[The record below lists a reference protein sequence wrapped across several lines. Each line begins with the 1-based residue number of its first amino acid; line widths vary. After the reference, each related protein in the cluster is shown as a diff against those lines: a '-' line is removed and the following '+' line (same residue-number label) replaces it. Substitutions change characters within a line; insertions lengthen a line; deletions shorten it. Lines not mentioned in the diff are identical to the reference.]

1 MPDSALTKPGR
12 QSVASPVA
20 ADRAQR
26 GTDCDLLV
34 VGSGA
39 GGLAAAVT
47 AAHLG
52 LRVIVAEKAPRV
64 GGTSA
69 WSGGWMWV
77 PGNPLAR
84 QAGIHEH
91 LDVPL
96 GYLRTELGERFDEV
110 RVRGY
115 LTHAPGMVE
124 FFRRHTALGFID
136 GNAIPDF
143 HGGTPGAA
151 TGGRSVCAA
160 PFDGR
165 RLGAHLTLVNPPLHE
180 TTLWGMGIAAGGEMR
195 HFLNASRSLGSLAYV
210 LRLLA
215 RYGWDLA
222 FHGRGTRLVN
232 GNALIAA
239 LLRSALDAGV
249 RVCTSWEVQALR
261 QDSGCDSGEATP
273 GPGRVSGARVRT
285 PDGEIAVSAR
295 CGVLLAAGG
304 FPHDTRRKQALLPHA
319 PTGREHWSAGWPGNT
334 GDGLR
339 LGESVGG
346 VVADDL
352 AQAAALAPVSLV
364 PRPDGTTAHF
374 PHLVERAKPGLIAV
388 TRRGVRFGN
397 EADPYHDLMTALLA
411 VTPAGKQP
419 EAWLV
424 CDARFLRLYGLG
436 AVKPWPIP
444 AGRWLDSG
452 YLKQGGTWES
462 LARACGIDGETLNA
476 TVARYNAMA
485 REGRDLDFRK
495 GETAYNR
502 VQGDAG
508 SGHPNPCMAPLERP
522 PFYAVR
528 IVMGSLGTFAGLRCD
543 ANARVLDAW
552 GQAIPGLWA
561 AGNDH
566 SSLMAGHYPSGGIT
580 LGPAMTYGYLAAH
593 DAAGVEPRPFESGE
607 RLAAFGPDIPQTRPP
622 SPAHR

>member
-1 MPDSALTKPGR
+1 MPDSATTKPERR
-12 QSVASPVA
+12 QGESPVA
-20 ADRAQR
+20 AGPARRFA
-26 GTDCDLLV
+26 DCDLLV

-47 AAHLG
+47 AALLG
-52 LRVIVAEKAPRV
+52 LSVIVAEKATRV

-84 QAGIHEH
+84 EAGIHEP
-91 LDVPL
+91 LDAPL
-96 GYLRTELGERFDEV
+96 GYLRAELGERFDEM
-110 RVRGY
+110 RVRRY
-115 LTHAPGMVE
+115 LKHAPGMVE

-143 HGGTPGAA
+143 HGATPGAV

-165 RLGAHLTLVNPPLHE
+165 RLGAHLALVNPPLAE
-180 TTLWGMGIAAGGEMR
+180 TTLWGMGIAAGREMS
-195 HFLNASRSLGSLAYV
+195 HFLNASRSRGSLAYV
-210 LRLLA
+210 VRLLA
-215 RYGWDLA
+215 RYAWDLA

-261 QDSGCDSGEATP
+261 QDSRGNSGNSGEATP
-273 GPGRVSGARVRT
+273 GPGRVSGAQVHT

-319 PTGREHWSAGWPGNT
+319 PTGREHRSAGWPGNT

-388 TRRGVRFGN
+388 TRQGLRFGN

-424 CDARFLRLYGLG
+424 CDARFLGRYGIG
-436 AVKPWPIP
+436 AVKPWPVPI
-444 AGRWLDSG
+444 GRWLDSG
-452 YLKQGGTWES
+452 YLKQGLTWES
-462 LARACGIDGETLNA
+462 LASECSIDGETLKS

-485 REGRDLDFRK
+485 REGKDRDFRK

-508 SGHPNPCMAPLERP
+508 AGHPNPCMAPLERP

-543 ANARVLDAW
+543 ASARVLNAQ

-566 SSLMAGHYPSGGIT
+566 NSLMAGHYPSGGIT

-593 DAAGVEPRPFESGE
+593 DAAGVEPRSFETGDDP
-607 RLAAFGPDIPQTRPP
+607 ATTNPYIPQT
-622 SPAHR
+622 